1 MIADKTE
8 DFVGREYVFNEINS
22 FITSNSKGYFTV
34 IGDPGQGKS
43 AILAKYVQNTSCIA
57 YFNSVLDGLNRTE
70 QFLESICNQ
79 LIERYQLDYHSLPTN
94 ATQDGKFLE
103 RLLNES
109 VQKESENPIII
120 VVDALDEVDQSSYR
134 GVSNILFLPSHLPNG
149 VYFILTLR
157 RGVDVPM
164 TVYTPS
170 QSLNLLDDKYQAD
183 SERDVRTYIQNRVKK
198 SEKLRLQILERK
210 ETVADF
216 TNKISNKSE
225 NNFMYLRYVLSD
237 IEKGEYKDLTLEQFP
252 KGLQSYYMFHWRR
265 MGMTDDPLPVEKIK
279 IVIVLAA
286 VKQAVSQR
294 KVCDY
299 SRESPLTVQDILLKW
314 RQFLHEIMK
323 DNEKRYGIYHSSYQD
338 FLHGLTENDY
348 PVTFQEV
355 HRNISQVDSN
365 LWKKRK
371 EMKKRHHE

>member
-1 MIADKTE
+1 LIADKTE

-57 YFNSVLDGLNRTE
+57 YFNSVLEGLNRTE

-109 VQKESENPIII
+109 VQKESENTIII

-157 RGVDVPM
+157 LKKAKNYVF
-164 TVYTPS
+164 
-170 QSLNLLDDKYQAD
+170 KY
-183 SERDVRTYIQNRVKK
+183 
-198 SEKLRLQILERK
+198 
-210 ETVADF
+210 
-216 TNKISNKSE
+216 
-225 NNFMYLRYVLSD
+225 
-237 IEKGEYKDLTLEQFP
+237 
-252 KGLQSYYMFHWRR
+252 
-265 MGMTDDPLPVEKIK
+265 
-279 IVIVLAA
+279 
-286 VKQAVSQR
+286 
-294 KVCDY
+294 
-299 SRESPLTVQDILLKW
+299 
-314 RQFLHEIMK
+314 
-323 DNEKRYGIYHSSYQD
+323 
-338 FLHGLTENDY
+338 
-348 PVTFQEV
+348 
-355 HRNISQVDSN
+355 
-365 LWKKRK
+365 
-371 EMKKRHHE
+371 

>member
-8 DFVGREYVFNEINS
+8 DFVGREYVFNEIHS
-22 FITSNSKGYFTV
+22 FITSNSKGYFTI

-43 AILAKYVQNTSCIA
+43 AILAKYVQNISCIA

-79 LIERYQLDYHSLPTN
+79 LIERYQLDYPSLPPN
-94 ATQDGKFLE
+94 ATQDGNFLG

-109 VQKESENPIII
+109 VQKESENPIVI

-134 GVSNILFLPSHLPNG
+134 GVSNILFLPPRLPNG

-157 RGVDVPM
+157 RGVNVPM
-164 TVYTPS
+164 TVDAPS
-170 QSLNLLDDKYQAD
+170 QLLNLLDDKYQVD
-183 SERDVRTYIQNRVKK
+183 SERDVRTYIENRVKR
-198 SEKLRLQILERK
+198 SEKLRLQILERN

-299 SRESPLTVQDILLKW
+299 SGAEPLTVQDILLKW
-314 RQFLHEIMK
+314 RQFLH
-323 DNEKRYGIYHSSYQD
+323 DWTVGSS
-338 FLHGLTENDY
+338 
-348 PVTFQEV
+348 
-355 HRNISQVDSN
+355 
-365 LWKKRK
+365 
-371 EMKKRHHE
+371 

>member
-1 MIADKTE
+1 
-8 DFVGREYVFNEINS
+8 
-22 FITSNSKGYFTV
+22 
-34 IGDPGQGKS
+34 
-43 AILAKYVQNTSCIA
+43 
-57 YFNSVLDGLNRTE
+57 
-70 QFLESICNQ
+70 
-79 LIERYQLDYHSLPTN
+79 
-94 ATQDGKFLE
+94 
-103 RLLNES
+103 
-109 VQKESENPIII
+109 
-120 VVDALDEVDQSSYR
+120 
-134 GVSNILFLPSHLPNG
+134 
-149 VYFILTLR
+149 
-157 RGVDVPM
+157 
-164 TVYTPS
+164 
-170 QSLNLLDDKYQAD
+170 
-183 SERDVRTYIQNRVKK
+183 
-198 SEKLRLQILERK
+198 
-210 ETVADF
+210 
-216 TNKISNKSE
+216 
-225 NNFMYLRYVLSD
+225 MYLRYVLSD

-299 SRESPLTVQDILLKW
+299 SGAEPLTVQDILLKW

-371 EMKKRHHE
+371 EMKKRRHE